1 MKKFIIIL
9 SIFFWGSS
17 VFGSELLTTIN
28 QERVKRGLPKLIEK
42 SELNCAASKQ
52 ADYIGSRKIC
62 SHTGAGGSSP
72 GDRIKSCGLRPL
84 AWGEIVA
91 CGQRTP
97 RAAVD
102 AWIKSPGHNAIM
114 FSKTYRYFGG
124 AMSNNYWTVVF
135 TK

>member
-1 MKKFIIIL
+1 MA
-9 SIFFWGSS
+9 SD
-17 VFGSELLTTIN
+17 LLTIIN
-28 QERVKRGLPKLIEK
+28 QERVKRKLPALKEK
-42 SELNCAASKQ
+42 SELVCAATKHSK
-52 ADYIGSRKIC
+52 DIGTRRAC
-62 SHTGAGGSSP
+62 THTDRDGSSATQ
-72 GDRIKSCGLRPL
+72 RLSACGLKAV

-114 FSKTYRYFGG
+114 FSRSYKYFGDG
-124 AMSNNYWTVVF
+124 MTNNYWTVVF